1 MPTYEIHNE
10 KTGEVKE
17 VFCSYKDKEKELK
30 KHGKDWVYLIG
41 APSFHYDG
49 KEVIQ
54 RTSSGW
60 KDHLQRIK
68 DASGKY
74 GRNKNTIQTG
84 RSQH

>member
-1 MPTYEIHNE
+1 MPTYEIHNK

-41 APSFHYDG
+41 APSFHHDG
-49 KEVIQ
+49 KTVLQ

-60 KDHLQRIK
+60 KDHLQRVK
-68 DASGKY
+68 DASGKI
-74 GRNKNTIQTG
+74 GNTIKTG